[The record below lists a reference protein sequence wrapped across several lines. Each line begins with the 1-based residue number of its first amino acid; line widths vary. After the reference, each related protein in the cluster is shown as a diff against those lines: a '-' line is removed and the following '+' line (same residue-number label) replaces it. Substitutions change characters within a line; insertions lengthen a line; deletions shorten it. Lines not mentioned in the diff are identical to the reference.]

1 MLLVGIVIV
10 ENGQRRIPVQFAKRV
25 VGRRMY
31 GGQSTYIPLKVNQAG
46 IVPIIFA
53 SSMLYLPLLITQVLP
68 SDPGSWGVGVQ
79 RWVNDNLVQ
88 PDSFFYIVVYGFL
101 IVGFAYFYTA
111 IAFDPH
117 QQADTIRKQGGF
129 IPGIRPGPQ
138 TERYLAKILARITLP
153 GALFIAAIA
162 LLPSL
167 LLAFAE
173 RAGVRVRRHVDPHR
187 RGRGPRDDEADRQ
200 PADDAEL
207 RRLPAVTRGVRM
219 VMLGRQ
225 GAGKGT
231 QCVRMSRHYVV
242 PHISTGDML
251 RAAVR
256 EGTPLGRKAGEIM
269 AVGGLVPDDLMI
281 DIVDDRLDRD
291 DTTSRGY
298 VLDGFPRTVG
308 QAEALAEITAS
319 RPLDV
324 VIDLDVA
331 REVVLQR
338 LASRRVCDDCQANY
352 SLDAPPKYG
361 WVCDDCGGDV
371 VQRDDDTPAAIEMR
385 LAEYEANTAPLIEW
399 YGERG
404 LLEVIDGWA
413 RTDEVTQRLFSVID
427 MRRSS

>member
-1 MLLVGIVIV
+1 
-10 ENGQRRIPVQFAKRV
+10 
-25 VGRRMY
+25 
-31 GGQSTYIPLKVNQAG
+31 
-46 IVPIIFA
+46 
-53 SSMLYLPLLITQVLP
+53 
-68 SDPGSWGVGVQ
+68 
-79 RWVNDNLVQ
+79 
-88 PDSFFYIVVYGFL
+88 
-101 IVGFAYFYTA
+101 
-111 IAFDPH
+111 
-117 QQADTIRKQGGF
+117 
-129 IPGIRPGPQ
+129 
-138 TERYLAKILARITLP
+138 
-153 GALFIAAIA
+153 
-162 LLPSL
+162 
-167 LLAFAE
+167 
-173 RAGVRVRRHVDPHR
+173 
-187 RGRGPRDDEADRQ
+187 
-200 PADDAEL
+200 
-207 RRLPAVTRGVRM
+207 VTRGVRM

-231 QCVRMSRHYVV
+231 QCVRLSRHYIV

-269 AVGGLVPDDLMI
+269 SVGGLVPDDLMI

-331 REVVLQR
+331 RDVVLQR

-361 WVCDDCGGDV
+361 WVCDNCGGDV

-385 LAEYEANTAPLIEW
+385 LAEYETNTAPLIEW
-399 YGERG
+399 YGGRG
-404 LLEVIDGWA
+404 LLEVIDGWGRA
-413 RTDEVTQRLFSVID
+413 DEVTQRLFSVID
-427 MRRSS
+427 TRRSS